1 MTLFPSFV
9 RPKFSIPDLD
19 FSGTVLQCGP
29 SAPSKYKPGT
39 RMFGSLIPA
48 KAVLSGK
55 GVLAE
60 YIVVDEETAP
70 MGVVPDGMEM
80 SDAAGLGS
88 CGQTAVFLCRRA
100 GVKEGDRVLVNG
112 ASGGVGTMAV
122 QVARAMEASFVV
134 GICSGRNEEFVKGV
148 GADEVSLWLGLKER
162 VLTRSVS
169 EGCGLSSPSTGA

>member
-1 MTLFPSFV
+1 MALFPSFV

-29 SAPSKYKPGT
+29 SAPSKYKPGA
-39 RMFGSLIPA
+39 RVFGSLIPA

-88 CGQTAVFLCRRA
+88 CGQTAMFLCRRA
-100 GVKEGDRVLVNG
+100 QVKEGDRVLVNG
-112 ASGGVGTMAV
+112 ASGGVGTMTV
-122 QVARAMEASFVV
+122 QVAKAMGASFVV
-134 GICSGRNEEFVKGV
+134 GVCSRRNEDIVKNI
-148 GADEVSLWLGLKER
+148 GADDVGS
-162 VLTRSVS
+162 
-169 EGCGLSSPSTGA
+169 

>member
-1 MTLFPSFV
+1 V
-9 RPKFSIPDLD
+9 
-19 FSGTVLQCGP
+19 
-29 SAPSKYKPGT
+29 
-39 RMFGSLIPA
+39 FGSLIPV

-88 CGQTAVFLCRRA
+88 CGHTAVFLCRRA

-122 QVARAMEASFVV
+122 QAARAMGASFVV

-169 EGCGLSSPSTGA
+169 EGCGLSSLSTGA